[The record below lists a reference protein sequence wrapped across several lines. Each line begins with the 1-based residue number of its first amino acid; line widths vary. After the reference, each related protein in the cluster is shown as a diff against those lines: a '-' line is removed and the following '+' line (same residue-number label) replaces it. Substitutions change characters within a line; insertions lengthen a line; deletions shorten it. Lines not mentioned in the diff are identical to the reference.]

1 MPIKGEL
8 SLKTVLIT
16 GASGGIGEA
25 LAIAF
30 YTAGY
35 RLVLHSFSHPEK
47 TKALAE
53 DMNLTRKNAAIAI
66 QGDLRQ
72 EKEIDRLFSEAS
84 AFGEI
89 QILINNA
96 GTSLRKLLTDTT
108 ASEWDDLF
116 ALHVRAPFLLSRKV
130 IPSMVRAK
138 EGCIINLSSMW
149 GQVGA
154 SFEVAYSAAKGGMIA
169 FTKALAKELAPSN
182 VRVNCVAPGM
192 IDTPMNALLSKE
204 EIQSIREEI
213 PLNRLGNPYEVAKA
227 VLFLASPD
235 ASFITGQILGVNGGM
250 II

>member
-1 MPIKGEL
+1 M
-8 SLKTVLIT
+8 KTVLIT

-25 LAIAF
+25 VAIAF

-35 RLVLHSFSHPEK
+35 RLVLHSFSHPERVHLLADQMNAK
-47 TKALAE
+47 RSGAALAVQ
-53 DMNLTRKNAAIAI
+53 A
-66 QGDLRQ
+66 DLRD
-72 EKEIDRLFSEAS
+72 EKEIDRLFLKAS

-89 QILINNA
+89 GVLINNA

-116 ALHVRAPFLLSRKV
+116 ALHVRAPFLLSQKV
-130 IPSMVRAK
+130 IPSMVRAR
-138 EGCIINLSSMW
+138 EGSIINLSSIW

-154 SFEVAYSAAKGGMIA
+154 SFEVAYSAAKGSLIA

-182 VRVNCVAPGM
+182 VRVNCIAPGM

-204 EIQSIREEI
+204 EIQAIREEI
-213 PLNRLGNPYEVAKA
+213 PLQRLGDAYEVAKG

-235 ASFITGQILGVNGGM
+235 AAYITGQILGINGGM
-250 II
+250 VI

>member
-1 MPIKGEL
+1 M
-8 SLKTVLIT
+8 KTVLIT

-25 LAIAF
+25 VAIAF

-35 RLVLHSFSHPEK
+35 RLVLHSFSHPERVHLLVDQMNAK
-47 TKALAE
+47 RSGAALAVQ
-53 DMNLTRKNAAIAI
+53 A
-66 QGDLRQ
+66 DLRD
-72 EKEIDRLFSEAS
+72 EKEIDRLFLKAS

-89 QILINNA
+89 GVLINNA

-116 ALHVRAPFLLSRKV
+116 ALHVRAPFLLSQKV
-130 IPSMVRAK
+130 IPSMVRAR
-138 EGCIINLSSMW
+138 EGSIINLSSIW

-154 SFEVAYSAAKGGMIA
+154 SFEVAYSAAKGSLIA

-204 EIQSIREEI
+204 EIQAIREEI
-213 PLNRLGNPYEVAKA
+213 PLQRLGDAYEVAKG

-235 ASFITGQILGVNGGM
+235 AAYITGQILGINGGM
-250 II
+250 VI